1 MSWGWVWREII
12 WAGNVCGDGIIHP
25 RGNVQEKCTTLVTDS
40 RNERR
45 ATEPKTFIY
54 SSVEAKK
61 NNNVITFD
69 RQSEV
74 IRSHWSEWDQYDTK
88 RSAVCIDMRRRMLL
102 RAVFFCC
109 NTAVVCV
116 FQTDDLASGAS
127 GSTAPSYCL
136 NLPPNI
142 TFAHLQLWNRESRYF
157 VHYSVFLNTDNE
169 TVYST
174 WNDLQRSLNVI
185 GNIIFH

>member
-1 MSWGWVWREII
+1 VYKIYSSSLDRLGSGVWVSASFQIYAFNNRGMSWVWREII

-102 RAVFFCC
+102 RAVFF
-109 NTAVVCV
+109 AV
-116 FQTDDLASGAS
+116 T
-127 GSTAPSYCL
+127 
-136 NLPPNI
+136 
-142 TFAHLQLWNRESRYF
+142 LQLSACSRQMT
-157 VHYSVFLNTDNE
+157 LPRALAAARLRP
-169 TVYST
+169 TV
-174 WNDLQRSLNVI
+174 
-185 GNIIFH
+185 